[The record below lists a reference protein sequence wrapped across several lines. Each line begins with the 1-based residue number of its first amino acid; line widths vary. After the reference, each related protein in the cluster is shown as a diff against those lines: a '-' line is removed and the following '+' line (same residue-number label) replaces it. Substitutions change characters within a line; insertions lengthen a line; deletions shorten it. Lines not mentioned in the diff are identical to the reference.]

1 MGYREAR
8 LKVGRARRHIVEFEQ
23 SAASMIRPP
32 SLKLEA
38 LQSPTSASL
47 VDYVL
52 RVLRE
57 PPEDLPLI
65 LGDALHN
72 LRAALDHLAIAV
84 VEANGGNGSG
94 VYFPFGLNAAH
105 LDQQISKKKF
115 DRASADAVSLL
126 RTIAP
131 RKDGNAE
138 LRAIHDL
145 DIADKHKLIL
155 EVAHNA
161 GLPSLD
167 LDFITQT
174 YFRLPD
180 GVPSFSPVVDGAM
193 LFSGPPDR
201 GFQIGSSVE
210 VIAVFEFGP
219 GSPLAGSRISSKLRE
234 LAGLVD
240 QTIAQ
245 FEAL

>member
-8 LKVGRARRHIVEFEQ
+8 LKVDRARKHIDEFEQ
-23 SAASMIRPP
+23 SGASMIRPP

-38 LQSPTSASL
+38 VQSPTSTGL

-84 VEANGGNGSG
+84 VEANGGNVNG
-94 VYFPFGLNAAH
+94 VYFPFGLDAAH
-105 LDQQISKKKF
+105 LDQQIGYKKF

-155 EVAHNA
+155 EVANNA

-167 LDFITQT
+167 LDFTTQT
-174 YFRLPD
+174 YFRLPE
-180 GVPSFSPVVDGAM
+180 GIPSFSPVVDGTV
-193 LFSGPPDR
+193 LFSGPPEP
-201 GFQIGSSVE
+201 GFRIGSAVQ
-210 VIAVFEFGP
+210 VYAVFEFGP
-219 GSPLAGSRISSKLRE
+219 GSPLAGAQISFKLRE
-234 LAGLVD
+234 LADLVD